1 VSALIIAL
9 DPGDTTG
16 MAWQYANQDVS
27 SYATHEV
34 PHCSYEVGLRTLLD
48 ALSTI
53 VGAAP
58 PVDTTSTMARMVPA
72 GVTVIYETF
81 DFRHDESFRDK
92 IDYTPAEV
100 IGALRCWALDRYNI
114 TLVKQNAATGKGFW
128 TDEKVRKLGL
138 WVPGRRHA
146 MDAMRHLLRYQV
158 FVLKDVSKLH
168 RLRPAE
174 GT

>member
-9 DPGDTTG
+9 DPGNTTG
-16 MAWQYANQDVS
+16 VAWQYAGRTD
-27 SYATHEV
+27 YGTDEA
-34 PHCSYEVGLRTLLD
+34 PHCSSEIGLRALLGG
-48 ALSTI
+48 LGTI
-53 VGAAP
+53 VAEAP
-58 PVDTTSTMARMVPA
+58 PVDTSSTMARMVPA